1 MQPPAPGIGLTTAL
15 SASPRPRTGP
25 LNRRLGTGLT
35 AFFLMATMLG
45 TVATASPARA
55 TATTLYAHGTAT
67 TAGSSAAAARQ
78 GTDPRVPAPRAGI
91 ADAPSFESPDS
102 DFLSIFTPLPTL
114 PAQVKAPSVKETAAF
129 AALNALL
136 GTETRFGEAVVAIRV
151 SLDRASAAA
160 GAGAQLWLVRQV
172 NASAQYALAASRL
185 LGRFPALQ
193 AAVVHAFVADKMTL
207 TLSPAQFAAA
217 RVRLLRGLP
226 ASFTHLLAVAA
237 AAYQPTTVPE
247 VAALRASILDTGVI
261 EQALAHMAP
270 RALVLPAA
278 FASSSVTGPEARLAA
293 ALKGYADSI
302 LQPVPAS
309 ALGGMARRL
318 RARREARSRRGAG
331 EALNHAGE
339 ALHAL
344 HEVFEGT
351 SAGAK
356 TFGGEAATGAAEPL
370 EPFGEALGNA
380 FAAVAFYDAAQAF
393 NDGAG
398 EGGGSSDSAASY
410 GDPHQM
416 TFSGAGYDF
425 QAAGEFTLVKSTT
438 DDLDIQVRQQPFPGA
453 GDIALDTAA
462 AMRVGDSIV
471 ELAANAIGE
480 LQLWV
485 DHHAVAF
492 AGRALTGGGR
502 ISVLRPGWAT
512 VTWPD
517 GTTVSVY
524 SLTTTSRRGRT
535 SCNSSDAINLDI
547 TVPPSRFGH
556 LEGLLGDPGA
566 PAGELAGGNGAA
578 YSMDELAEPWES
590 VHNFDVLYHQFA
602 QSWRRQPA
610 GLALLLPERHQHR
623 QLHRPRLPEQGAHR
637 GVADT
642 DERRCCGTALQG
654 RRHYQPRPARRLRL
668 RRGRHRW
675 QRRMLCRS

>member
-217 RVRLLRGLP
+217 RVRLLPRPAGLVHPPARRGGGGVP
-226 ASFTHLLAVAA
+226 AHDG
-237 AAYQPTTVPE
+237 PRGG
-247 VAALRASILDTGVI
+247 RAEGLDPRHARYRAG
-261 EQALAHMAP
+261 LGAHGAEGLG
-270 RALVLPAA
+270 A
-278 FASSSVTGPEARLAA
+278 ASSVRVELGDGTEARLAA

-318 RARREARSRRGAG
+318 EPDAMLA
-331 EALNHAGE
+331 
-339 ALHAL
+339 
-344 HEVFEGT
+344 
-351 SAGAK
+351 
-356 TFGGEAATGAAEPL
+356 AAEGP
-370 EPFGEALGNA
+370 
-380 FAAVAFYDAAQAF
+380 
-393 NDGAG
+393 
-398 EGGGSSDSAASY
+398 
-410 GDPHQM
+410 
-416 TFSGAGYDF
+416 
-425 QAAGEFTLVKSTT
+425 
-438 DDLDIQVRQQPFPGA
+438 
-453 GDIALDTAA
+453 
-462 AMRVGDSIV
+462 
-471 ELAANAIGE
+471 
-480 LQLWV
+480 
-485 DHHAVAF
+485 
-492 AGRALTGGGR
+492 
-502 ISVLRPGWAT
+502 
-512 VTWPD
+512 
-517 GTTVSVY
+517 
-524 SLTTTSRRGRT
+524 
-535 SCNSSDAINLDI
+535 
-547 TVPPSRFGH
+547 
-556 LEGLLGDPGA
+556 
-566 PAGELAGGNGAA
+566 
-578 YSMDELAEPWES
+578 
-590 VHNFDVLYHQFA
+590 
-602 QSWRRQPA
+602 
-610 GLALLLPERHQHR
+610 
-623 QLHRPRLPEQGAHR
+623 
-637 GVADT
+637 
-642 DERRCCGTALQG
+642 G
-654 RRHYQPRPARRLRL
+654 RR
-668 RRGRHRW
+668 
-675 QRRMLCRS
+675 